1 MGKMACFLLWES
13 MLDFVA
19 MNKVSQEG
27 NLLVQCH
34 LLFGSGGQQ
43 QTSSIC
49 CSFITQLSDNHG
61 DGWWLVDFRIVTPLC
76 DKQWWDGYVS
86 CSSTTC
92 GGGNSE
98 GKVINSFAGLWDAYH
113 RSMDS

>member
-27 NLLVQCH
+27 NLQCH

-49 CSFITQLSDNHG
+49 CSFITQDSDHHFVTNSG
-61 DGWWLVDFRIVTPLC
+61 GTVMSAVTAQLVVVGIV
-76 DKQWWDGYVS
+76 K
-86 CSSTTC
+86 
-92 GGGNSE
+92 
-98 GKVINSFAGLWDAYH
+98 GK
-113 RSMDS
+113 